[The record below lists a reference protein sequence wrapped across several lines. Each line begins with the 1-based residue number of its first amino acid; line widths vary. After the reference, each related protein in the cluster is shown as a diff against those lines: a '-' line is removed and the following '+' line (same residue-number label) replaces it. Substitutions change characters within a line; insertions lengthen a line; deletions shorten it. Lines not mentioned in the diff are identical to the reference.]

1 MSTPIPSSAER
12 NRSLVR
18 RYTDQPESLPQPLRD
33 RLETAAKGQPVQV
46 YAMADLDAGLRL
58 RPTWIGLTPDFV
70 VMAKAPPLPENGQTN
85 GLYLQDGATL
95 EAPAESFEITCLER
109 KQVKDLREEPGLSC
123 TVLSLFAEPDAPTL
137 AVLRYTHRQR
147 GAMSTIL
154 FMLRQQIEGHSPRAE
169 EGDAV
174 YAELVSEPIRKA
186 QASVTTSKLSVVVR
200 LLSYLRPYWGSFLIG
215 FLGAAG
221 LTVAALVPPWLT
233 GYLIDEVLTPALAGD
248 ISREKAFELS
258 YWLLGLLTF
267 VALVRLGFMYLR
279 IRLLAGVGEKVA
291 RDLRTHVFDHLQ
303 TLSANYFSKH
313 QTGSLIS
320 RVTSDTDRI
329 WDFIAFGVTELL
341 FSLTMIAG
349 LSVVLVWLDWRL
361 GLVLILPLPLV
372 FGLILIM
379 GKHLHRV
386 FLRVWQKWSNLTA
399 VLSDTI
405 PGMRVVKAFNQ
416 ESQER
421 ERFGNRNE
429 NYAEEC
435 IDIARIWA
443 GWWPVIFFVIEA
455 MVLLVWFLAI
465 PRLLGD
471 ASGVRTM
478 ELGTFVAFML
488 YMGMFIGPID
498 AIGFLTRSVN
508 RSISSAHRVFE
519 VLDSEPEIT
528 AKAEARTPER
538 IEGRIAFENVTFG
551 YDPVRLT
558 LKGITFKIEPGEMIG
573 FVGPSGAGKS
583 TIMNLLARFYDPTG
597 GRILVDGHDLRDLE
611 PGAYRR
617 QLGMVMQDPFLFH
630 GSILENIRY
639 GNREA
644 NIEAVIEAARA
655 ANAHDFIARL
665 PMGYDTIVG
674 ERGHTLSG
682 GERQRISI
690 ARAVLHNPRILILDE
705 ATSSVDTQ
713 TERNI
718 QEAIERLTEGRTT
731 LAIAHRLSTLR
742 RASRLFVIK
751 DGRLVEQGKHEEL
764 VNKPEGVYAGLEKL
778 QRELHEMYAV

>member
-1 MSTPIPSSAER
+1 MSLSPSTTHER
-12 NRSLVR
+12 NRSLLR
-18 RYTDQPESLPQPLRD
+18 RYTDQPEALPRALRQ
-33 RLETAAKGQPVQV
+33 RMEQAASDQPVQI
-46 YAMADLDAGLRL
+46 YALGDLNAQMQQHA
-58 RPTWIGLTPDFV
+58 TWVGLTPDYV
-70 VMAKAPPLPENGQTN
+70 VLARAPDAEPSLNGGSVPLEV
-85 GLYLQDGATL
+85 AA
-95 EAPAESFEITCLER
+95 EAFEIRTIER
-109 KQVKDLREEPGLSC
+109 TRVKDLREEPGLSC
-123 TVLSLFAEPDAPTL
+123 TVLSLFGEPDEPAL
-137 AVLRYTHRQR
+137 AALRYTHRQR
-147 GAMSTIL
+147 GTMSTIL
-154 FMLRQQIEGHSPRAE
+154 FLLRQQIEGHHRPAE
-169 EGDAV
+169 KGDEL
-174 YAELVSEPIRKA
+174 YADLVTEPIRKA
-186 QASVTTSKLSVVVR
+186 QASVTTSKLSVMTR
-200 LLSYLRPYWGSFLIG
+200 LLTYLKPYKTAFITG

-221 LTVAALVPPWLT
+221 LTVAALLPPWLT
-233 GYLIDEVLTPALAGD
+233 GYLIDEVITPAIAGD
-248 ISREKAFELS
+248 LLRERAFELS
-258 YWLLGLLTF
+258 YWLLGILTL
-267 VALVRLGFMYLR
+267 VAFLRLGFLYLR

-291 RDLRTHVFDHLQ
+291 RDLRTHVYDHLQ
-303 TLSANYFSKH
+303 TLSVNYFSKH

-349 LSVVLVWLDWRL
+349 LSVVLVWLDWQL
-361 GLVLILPLPLV
+361 GLVLIAPLPLV
-372 FGLILIM
+372 FLLIVLM
-379 GKHLHRV
+379 GKRLHRV

-416 ESQER
+416 EQQER
-421 ERFGNRNE
+421 ERFAGRNDT
-429 NYAEEC
+429 YTEEG

-443 GWWPVIFFVIEA
+443 GWWPIIFFVIEA

-471 ASGVRTM
+471 ATGVRTM
-478 ELGTFVAFML
+478 ELGTFVSFML

-519 VLDSEPEIT
+519 VLDSEPEIISKPD
-528 AKAEARTPER
+528 AKTPER

-558 LKGITFKIEPGEMIG
+558 LKGISFDIEPGEMIG

-597 GRILVDGHDLRDLE
+597 GRILVDGLDLRDFDA
-611 PGAYRR
+611 GAYRR

-630 GSILENIRY
+630 GSILDNIRY
-639 GNREA
+639 GHRDA
-644 NIEAVIEAARA
+644 SIADAIEAARA

-690 ARAVLHNPRILILDE
+690 ARAVLHDPRILILDE

-718 QEAIERLTEGRTT
+718 QEAIERLTQGRTT

-751 DGRLVEQGKHEEL
+751 GGRLVEQGRHEEL